1 MISSALLLHST
12 TPPAARAMATPSRRL
27 LLLLLPLLAVAVAV
41 AVAASHPAHEVGV
54 LRLCPVVLP
63 LVVARLEALAGR
75 LTWLDSAAPVAVL
88 HGGG

>member
-1 MISSALLLHST
+1 MISSALLLPST

-27 LLLLLPLLAVAVAV
+27 LLLLLPLLAVAV